1 MIRGY
6 IRYRILYLPLC
17 LLTAGSIFASEKQP
31 LHRADSLV
39 IKKIEFEG
47 NEALSDRRLKKEMKS
62 REGGVY
68 KHFLLSWDIRRIED
82 LYYAH
87 GYLEAKVVHQKEDKN
102 LEKKSLSYTFTI
114 YEGPL
119 TIVDDIQIVGNRQ
132 IEREFLKKKV
142 LIRPGEPLLREKVTL
157 SRFAL
162 FSTYEER
169 GFLYT
174 EVNPHITKG
183 IGNDRVLLTFHID
196 EGPLV
201 RVEGIE
207 IEGNKK
213 VRRKIIEREV
223 TVKVGEVYSPRKAYE
238 SQRRIYS
245 TGLFKDVKF
254 VPEGKEEGKDKIK
267 LLFRVKEAKPKWI
280 AFGGGLRSSEWLL
293 LKGEWGHN
301 NIAGNGQRLSAQL
314 TFSPNLRFN
323 GSHLEELNI
332 RYVEPYL
339 ISTPYTGML
348 HFFVNRERNW
358 IPHPDPDS
366 SRLDPQYTALG
377 GDLRIG
383 RDFGQ
388 NIKGHVEYRIK
399 KAYGEDVD
407 KDQDLTTSLLTSGSW
422 DTRNNLLDPR
432 RGHFLNL
439 TTEVA
444 GIGLGDNRFT
454 RWIFEGSIYYQPLK
468 KVVLASRLRCGVIF
482 PFGDKEVPFDEGF
495 ELKGVN
501 VIRGLDEVRQSK
513 ENVWKFNPNINVEL
527 RFQVYKR
534 IWAGYF
540 VDMGGLWNEVRDWS
554 WDSARL
560 GAGFGIRYNTVIG
573 PVRVDYGHPL
583 KDPKRSTSERGK
595 IYFSIGH
602 LF

>member
-1 MIRGY
+1 MKIFIASVSQVDSVRGWSEENRARGSGSAGGLDFFPLLSKGNRFFHSKLLSSVRMIRGY

-207 IEGNKK
+207 IE
-213 VRRKIIEREV
+213 
-223 TVKVGEVYSPRKAYE
+223 
-238 SQRRIYS
+238 
-245 TGLFKDVKF
+245 
-254 VPEGKEEGKDKIK
+254 
-267 LLFRVKEAKPKWI
+267 
-280 AFGGGLRSSEWLL
+280 
-293 LKGEWGHN
+293 
-301 NIAGNGQRLSAQL
+301 
-314 TFSPNLRFN
+314 
-323 GSHLEELNI
+323 
-332 RYVEPYL
+332 
-339 ISTPYTGML
+339 
-348 HFFVNRERNW
+348 
-358 IPHPDPDS
+358 
-366 SRLDPQYTALG
+366 
-377 GDLRIG
+377 
-383 RDFGQ
+383 
-388 NIKGHVEYRIK
+388 
-399 KAYGEDVD
+399 
-407 KDQDLTTSLLTSGSW
+407 
-422 DTRNNLLDPR
+422 
-432 RGHFLNL
+432 
-439 TTEVA
+439 
-444 GIGLGDNRFT
+444 
-454 RWIFEGSIYYQPLK
+454 
-468 KVVLASRLRCGVIF
+468 
-482 PFGDKEVPFDEGF
+482 
-495 ELKGVN
+495 
-501 VIRGLDEVRQSK
+501 
-513 ENVWKFNPNINVEL
+513 
-527 RFQVYKR
+527 
-534 IWAGYF
+534 
-540 VDMGGLWNEVRDWS
+540 
-554 WDSARL
+554 
-560 GAGFGIRYNTVIG
+560 
-573 PVRVDYGHPL
+573 
-583 KDPKRSTSERGK
+583 
-595 IYFSIGH
+595 
-602 LF
+602 